1 MPSAGARN
9 SSRREFF
16 LSLSR
21 RARVTLVVAV
31 FLIFSGIVLIPG
43 FAGLYP
49 SKPWWSWAVMSAFG
63 GAVAVGYAM
72 SSMWSLRL
80 LFVVIPVSALFPPVF
95 FTWLFQF
102 SGIPSTRP
110 SAQTGALVAVI
121 ACMLLICVGY
131 AVFIAFIQ
139 GEAAQ
144 KIRLGAELSLAQKI
158 HRSLVPPIDARV
170 ALPSGRSIE
179 VFGRSEPSSEM
190 GGDLIDLVRH
200 SDGSADLFLADVS
213 GHGVSAGV
221 VMGMVKS
228 AIRTRL
234 MRRSPLGEL
243 ISDVNAVLESLTE
256 PHMFATLACLR
267 VHADGRVEHVIAGHP
282 PAFHIVAATG
292 ETRALASESLPLGID
307 AGEAF
312 PARSITPASGDLLAL
327 YTDGLTEAAAP
338 DGRQFGIEG
347 VRRTVSG
354 LRSRPLA
361 EIAEGLVAASR
372 AHGPQ
377 GDDQSVLLI
386 RFGSIDG
393 S

>member
-1 MPSAGARN
+1 MPAGAER
-9 SSRREFF
+9 SRREFF
-16 LSLSR
+16 RSLST
-21 RARVTLVVAV
+21 RARVTLLGAV
-31 FLIFSGIVLIPG
+31 FCIFAGMVMIPG
-43 FAGLYP
+43 LAGLYP
-49 SKPWWSWAVMSAFG
+49 RSPLWVWLVMLVFG
-63 GAVAVGYAM
+63 GSIAVGYAM
-72 SSMWSLRL
+72 ASMWSARL
-80 LFVVIPVSALFPPVF
+80 LWAVIPTSFLFPTVF
-95 FTWLFQF
+95 FTWLFGF
-102 SGIPSTRP
+102 SGLNIQRVTLHLDLFLISFL
-110 SAQTGALVAVI
+110 SMGLVAV
-121 ACMLLICVGY
+121 GY
-131 AVFIAFIQ
+131 SIFVMFIQ

-144 KIRLGAELSLAQKI
+144 KLRIGAELALAQRI
-158 HRSLVPPIDARV
+158 HASLVPPIDTHVDLSRCGHIDV
-170 ALPSGRSIE
+170 LGRS
-179 VFGRSEPSSEM
+179 FASSEM

-200 SDGSADLFLADVS
+200 TDGSVDLFLADVS

-243 ISDVNAVLESLTE
+243 IADVNAVLESLTE
-256 PHMFATLACLR
+256 PNMFATLACLR
-267 VHADGRVEHVIAGHP
+267 VHPDGLVEHVIAGHP

-292 ETRALASESLPLGID
+292 EVWALDSESLPLGID

-312 PARSITPASGDLLAL
+312 PSRSITPASGDLLAL

-354 LRSRPLA
+354 LRGRPLA
-361 EIAEGLVAASR
+361 EISEGLVAASR

-377 GDDQSVLLI
+377 TDDQSVLLI
-386 RFGSIDG
+386 RFGSITG